1 MLKLYDYELK
11 ASRHML
17 LDWSKQYCQNDYT
30 IQNNLRSQW
39 NFYQI
44 TSDLF
49 NGIRIKKFTFCVQ
62 TQRTLNSQSNLKKNG
77 AGEIK
82 HPNFRL

>member
-30 IQNNLRSQW
+30 IQNNLRSQ
-39 NFYQI
+39 
-44 TSDLF
+44 
-49 NGIRIKKFTFCVQ
+49 
-62 TQRTLNSQSNLKKNG
+62 
-77 AGEIK
+77 
-82 HPNFRL
+82 